1 MPRFVVH
8 YHIMP
13 PTSYRPDHWDLMLE
27 NRTSETFNP
36 EERTLLTWALESQL
50 FVGRTVKAKQLD
62 NHRAWFLDNDGELSD
77 GRGFV
82 TRQLSG
88 EFEWLANGNDVKR
101 IKLITANGEWDVRI
115 CRVADEEFELEV
127 AEFTDG
133 EAAERKR

>member
-13 PTSYRPDHWDLMLE
+13 PTSHRPDHWDLMLE

-101 IKLITANGEWDVRI
+101 IKFKLFLRDREMEDMIFYTSS
-115 CRVADEEFELEV
+115 
-127 AEFTDG
+127 
-133 EAAERKR
+133 